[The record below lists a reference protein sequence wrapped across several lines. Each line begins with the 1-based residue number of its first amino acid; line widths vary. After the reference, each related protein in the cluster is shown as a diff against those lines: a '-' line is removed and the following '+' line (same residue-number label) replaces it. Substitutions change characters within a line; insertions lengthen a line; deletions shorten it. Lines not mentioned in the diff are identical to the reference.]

1 MPSWRACPRCWSSA
15 ILSVEDG
22 VKLYQQYV
30 TKIPFVDDVPAAA
43 RS

>member
-1 MPSWRACPRCWSSA
+1 
-15 ILSVEDG
+15 VEDG
-22 VKLYQQYV
+22 AKLYQQYV